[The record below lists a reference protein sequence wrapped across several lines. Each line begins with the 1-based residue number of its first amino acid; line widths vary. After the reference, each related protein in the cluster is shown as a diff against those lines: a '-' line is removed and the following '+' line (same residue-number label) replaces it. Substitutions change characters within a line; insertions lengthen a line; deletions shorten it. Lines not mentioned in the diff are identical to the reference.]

1 MLKLNSS
8 SSITWRKV
16 DYHFWVMKMC
26 MGTWKWHCIE
36 IILTFQ
42 SSKDWPLSTEIN
54 PTSSPYYLLSD
65 LKVSLQNKQRLL
77 ASCYFPYDS
86 IISQRDKT
94 KLSPKILWC
103 WWSPS
108 TTVSNG
114 LVLCC
119 TLITGWVIMLD
130 PALPLCISYK
140 MTFVYF
146 KIKIKELYL
155 HNLLD
160 WISL

>member
-1 MLKLNSS
+1 MKLFSLFS
-8 SSITWRKV
+8 LQKTDHYQQRSTPLL
-16 DYHFWVMKMC
+16 H
-26 MGTWKWHCIE
+26 H
-36 IILTFQ
+36 II
-42 SSKDWPLSTEIN
+42 S
-54 PTSSPYYLLSD
+54 SD
-65 LKVSLQNKQRLL
+65 LKVSLQNKQRLM

-86 IISQRDKT
+86 IISQRDET

-160 WISL
+160 